1 MAFIDTIKERARQ
14 NLMTIVLP
22 ESEDRR
28 TYEAAAKTLA
38 EGNANI
44 IIIGTEEEVKKNSE
58 GLDISKAQ
66 IIDPEKCENLQKYI
80 DLLVELRKSKGM
92 TPEAYKT
99 P

>member
-44 IIIGTEEEVKKNSE
+44 IIIGTEEEVGSREYNGGE
-58 GLDISKAQ
+58 
-66 IIDPEKCENLQKYI
+66 IIDTK
-80 DLLVELRKSKGM
+80 RKFTAEDK
-92 TPEAYKT
+92 AYLPQYDEWKIR
-99 P
+99 